1 MINRD
6 KYLNLLI
13 AKKWNGMIK
22 VITGIRRCRKS
33 YLLFNIFK
41 NHLINSGVKDDEII
55 EVILDS
61 AEFEEFRDRKKLNE
75 YIKSKIANDKKY
87 YVLPDEIQLVD
98 GFELLLNGLIRLSNV
113 DWINGLLSKICM
125 CNINRRNVSHAKP
138 LDFDRFKLLVW

>member
-13 AKKWNGMIK
+13 AKKWNCMIK
-22 VITGIRRCRKS
+22 FITGIRRCGKS

-55 EVILDS
+55 EVIFDS
-61 AEFEEFRDRKKLNE
+61 VEFEEFRDRKKLNE
-75 YIKSKIANDKKY
+75 YIKSKITNHKKY
-87 YVLPDEIQLVD
+87 YLLLDEIQLVD

-113 DWINGLLSKICM
+113 D
-125 CNINRRNVSHAKP
+125 
-138 LDFDRFKLLVW
+138 